1 MIKKEV
7 KKMTR
12 KEVEKFA
19 IANWVQLYPIGS
31 GHHNGSFTLE
41 QIGKRRWITK
51 NKKGKIFYL
60 LE

>member
-1 MIKKEV
+1 
-7 KKMTR
+7 MTR

-19 IANWVQLYPIGS
+19 IANYVLLYPVGT
-31 GHHNGSFTLE
+31 GVHNNNFILE
-41 QIGKRRWITK
+41 QIGKRRWIAR